1 VASTAIGASW
11 GRGEWRRGEDT
22 ERVVRKSIEKRYFPT
37 HNLAATG
44 VGRLLDEPA
53 RESRE
58 FHPKVVINEL
68 GVRMK
73 PSEYE

>member
-1 VASTAIGASW
+1 MAPTAIGASW
-11 GRGEWRRGEDT
+11 SRGKWRRGEDT
-22 ERVVRKSIEKRYFPT
+22 ERVVCKSIEKCYFPT

-68 GVRMK
+68 GIGMK
-73 PSEYE
+73 PSEYK

>member
-1 VASTAIGASW
+1 VAATAVGASW
-11 GRGEWRRGEDT
+11 RRGKWWRGDDT
-22 ERVVRKSIEKRYFPT
+22 ERVVCKSIEKRYFPT

-68 GVRMK
+68 GVRIK